1 VKNGLLALG
10 IKYKRFFNHMYCQLG
25 AFFAGLDK
33 EKMKKVFLK
42 NKRLQNFSAIIFP

>member
-33 EKMKKVFLK
+33 EKMKKVFFK
-42 NKRLQNFSAIIFP
+42 IKDSKTFRP